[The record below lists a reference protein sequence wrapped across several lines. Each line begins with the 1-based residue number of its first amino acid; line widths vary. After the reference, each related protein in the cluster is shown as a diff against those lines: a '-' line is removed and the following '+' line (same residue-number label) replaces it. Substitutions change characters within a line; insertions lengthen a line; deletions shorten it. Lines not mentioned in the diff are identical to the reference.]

1 MRSQALRPG
10 SETLSVVEMRFL
22 QHLPPRGLRKC
33 LLPAGPEVERYYMI
47 HTYSSQ
53 CFASLWVTTLLH
65 SQVTFQAQPVILDN
79 RLGTAIIAI
88 YETFRIFELGGHW
101 LAFDRAI

>member
-1 MRSQALRPG
+1 MKLQFHHPG
-10 SETLSVVEMRFL
+10 SERLSVGEMQVL
-22 QHLPPRGLRKC
+22 QRLPPRGLRKC

-47 HTYSSQ
+47 HTYSGQ
-53 CFASLWVTTLLH
+53 CFTSFLVTILLH

-79 RLGTAIIAI
+79 RLGAAIIAI
-88 YETFRIFELGGHW
+88 YETFRIFELCGHW